1 MSALQVYNSLLPLTK
16 EDSLMSIHY
25 AKYAYTGCRAEYI
38 GRKRRSDCIKRLQV
52 DWERERERRWSTLST
67 SFLSFSPDG
76 TQTLSNAERGVCVR
90 EATSGKLV
98 AGPLAGD
105 DKCNALTAAYS
116 PDGRLIIVASED
128 GIIRK
133 WDVLTNYRVWE
144 KKMGEKQIDLSRVV
158 SAEFSPD
165 RKSVAFGYQK
175 TILVWDVETGRRS
188 GESLE
193 GHTDSIGCLSFSPDG
208 ERLTSGSDD
217 MTIMIWD
224 VNGRKVKTGPL
235 KKHTQRVTAVSFSPS
250 GSSVVSGSLDGT
262 ILIWNAITGEV
273 FRKIIC
279 VNKVFSV
286 TYSPDGRLILAGG
299 QRWMSMW
306 DVNVIA
312 ASKVF
317 RVDSNSIWGVS
328 FSPDSTHFVCGSCW
342 SNLSDDLS
350 GGMIQIWDASLEETD
365 ETPDEQRVITCTAL
379 SSHDGFIATGSYNG
393 SIYLWELSGKII
405 KRFKHSHRV
414 HSVVFSP
421 NIHRTLV
428 VFGSDDK
435 TVRLWDVTT
444 NESITIGNHTNWVSS
459 VAFSPS
465 AGTYVASGSADH
477 TICIWDVELRDLA
490 VGPLTGHKDRV
501 QAVAFSPDGTS
512 LVSGSADNTVRIWNS
527 VTGDLLST
535 LNNHSNWVNSVA
547 YSFDGSR
554 IVSGSDDKTIIVWD
568 AQSGQIVCGPIK
580 GHDNWVHSV
589 CFSPD
594 GERILSGSEDNTA
607 RVWDAKTGES
617 LFPPFRGHMGAVE
630 SVHFFPDKIHFATG
644 SEDGTI
650 RKWTLEEIPNDVTW
664 RLKDSNRVVG
674 ENGNLM
680 MWIPTDL
687 RRYLCGHRNI
697 SILNRSFYVKLH
709 FGTEQNTSRNI
720 QL

>member
-193 GHTDSIGCLSFSPDG
+193 GHTDSVGCLSFSPDG
-208 ERLTSGSDD
+208 QYLVSGSDD

-235 KKHTQRVTAVSFSPS
+235 KKHTQRVTAVNFSPS
-250 GSSVVSGSLDGT
+250 GSNVVSGSSDGT
-262 ILIWNAITGEV
+262 ILVWDAFKREV
-273 FRKIIC
+273 LREIKC
-279 VNKVFSV
+279 ENEVCSV
-286 TYSPDGRLILAGG
+286 TYSPNELLILAGG
-299 QRWMSMW
+299 RYWMSMW
-306 DVNVIA
+306 NVA
-312 ASKVF
+312 DTTALPKVF
-317 RVDSNSIWGVS
+317 QVGSRSIWRVA
-328 FSPDSTHFVCGSCW
+328 FSPDSSRFVSRNDGP
-342 SNLSDDLS
+342 D
-350 GGMIQIWDASLEETD
+350 IVQIWDASWGVEGTKTTFEE
-365 ETPDEQRVITCTAL
+365 QGSITSIAL
-379 SSHDGFIATGSYNG
+379 FPGGKFIASGSEDG
-393 SIYLWELSGKII
+393 SIYLWNMFTGEIVK
-405 KRFKHSHRV
+405 KFKHSCRV
-414 HSVVFSP
+414 HSITFSPINEKHIAFSSDDGTVQEWDATNDEPVAIAKHKDSVTSVVFSP
-421 NIHRTLV
+421 
-428 VFGSDDK
+428 SDGK
-435 TVRLWDVTT
+435 C
-444 NESITIGNHTNWVSS
+444 I
-459 VAFSPS
+459 
-465 AGTYVASGSADH
+465 ASGSADM
-477 TICIWDVELRDLA
+477 TICIWNVKRRKLV
-490 VGPLTGHKDRV
+490 VGPLKGHMGHV
-501 QAVAFSPDGTS
+501 LAVAYSLDGKK

-527 VTGDLLST
+527 ETGDLLST
-535 LNNHSNWVNSVA
+535 LRGHTNWVNSVA
-547 YSFDGSR
+547 YSPDGSR
-554 IVSGSDDKTIIVWD
+554 IVSGSRDKTILVWNAD
-568 AQSGQIVCGPIK
+568 IGQIVCGPIT
-580 GHDNWVHSV
+580 GHGGWVNSV
-589 CFSPD
+589 CFAPD
-594 GERILSGSEDNTA
+594 GERIVSGSEDNTA
-607 RVWDAKTGES
+607 RVWGAVTGQP
-617 LFPPFRGHMGAVE
+617 LFPPFKGHKHSIE
-630 SVHFFPDKIHFATG
+630 SVCFFPDGRRFATG
-644 SEDGTI
+644 SYDGTI
-650 RKWTLEEIPNDVTW
+650 GIWTLGTPTDTNWELRDNGW
-664 RLKDSNRVVG
+664 VVG
-674 ENGNLM
+674 ENGELM
-680 MWIPTDL
+680 MWIPIDL
-687 RRYLCGHRNI
+687 RGDVCGHRNI
-697 SILNRSFYVKLH
+697 CMLNRSFYIKLD
-709 FGTEQNTSRNI
+709 FGTKRNTSRNI